1 MKSLAPTTTVLL
13 TMLTTAHAKNLAL
26 APDLVI
32 LNGSIHTMDA
42 THPTAGALAIAGNR
56 IVALGST
63 PEIRALAGPKTRV
76 VDANER
82 TVLPGFNDA
91 HVHWLM
97 GGFSITN
104 VDLRDATS
112 PAEFARRIGE
122 HAKKLPKG
130 RWILGGDW
138 DHEKWPGT
146 PLPSRDMIDA
156 VTPDN
161 PVFVNRTDGHMSLAN
176 C

>member
-1 MKSLAPTTTVLL
+1 MKPLVATATLLLA
-13 TMLTTAHAKNLAL
+13 MLTSSHAEKPSL

-42 THPTAGALAIAGNR
+42 AHPTAGALAVAGNR

-97 GGFSITN
+97 GGFSI
-104 VDLRDATS
+104 
-112 PAEFARRIGE
+112 
-122 HAKKLPKG
+122 
-130 RWILGGDW
+130 
-138 DHEKWPGT
+138 
-146 PLPSRDMIDA
+146 
-156 VTPDN
+156 
-161 PVFVNRTDGHMSLAN
+161 
-176 C
+176 